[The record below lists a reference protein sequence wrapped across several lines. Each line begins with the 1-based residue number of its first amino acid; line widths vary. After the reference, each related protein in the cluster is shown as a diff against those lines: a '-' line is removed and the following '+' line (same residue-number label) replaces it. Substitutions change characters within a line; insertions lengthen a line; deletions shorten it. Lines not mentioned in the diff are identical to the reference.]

1 MHAIYACFKII
12 YNNTNHKI
20 LSGRPV
26 RLRARRTTTARPQ
39 VVLKKGGGP
48 ALALELGRVPVVV
61 RGHDLLFDH
70 DGLSVLPQDVDRVN
84 QYSCTIQLYIK

>member
-1 MHAIYACFKII
+1 M
-12 YNNTNHKI
+12 
-20 LSGRPV
+20 

-39 VVLKKGGGP
+39 VVLKKRGGP

-61 RGHDLLFDH
+61 RGHDLLSDH

-84 QYSCTIQLYIK
+84 LGGFGEPKAVLGPPVVAFRGVGEQPEVSLQL